1 MGLCRFGRSMLQY
14 LIQVIFTLFPAL
26 TVLGTL
32 YGFFNREESRKYKR
46 GFVWGF
52 FVSLVFSVVAAIL
65 RLNTNVFVREYYNF
79 FFLVTAF
86 VAEVAL
92 VFSVGFRAKNTVS
105 PLKDRW
111 TGFITTVIVLACLSY
126 ALPDLF
132 LYPFEF
138 AVGLDSIFHAEVL
151 FKVIGYSLAIILSL
165 AGGLCVSRVL
175 EKASDSLARKTFA
188 FVLLFFAAE
197 YFVLFFQILM
207 LRSRLMQNEIL
218 VNLLLFLLEYQN
230 GLVYALLLAVIL
242 SCLGNIVS
250 NKRAVFT
257 GENPAV
263 LRKKR
268 AGSKRRVGWSAFCV
282 LFVITAF
289 VIMTVGVWMNNRTV
303 ELSPPVELAVSDNK
317 IEIPLESVNDGHLH
331 RFSYTTEDG
340 TQVRYIVIRKSESA
354 YGVALDACDIC
365 GASGYY
371 ERNGQIVCILCDV
384 VMNIGTIG
392 MPGGCNP
399 VPLDHEIT
407 GGRIV
412 IDAANLDAEA
422 YRFE

>member
-1 MGLCRFGRSMLQY
+1 MGRRRFGRSMLQY
-14 LIQVIFTLFPAL
+14 LVQVTFTLFPAL
-26 TVLGTL
+26 TVLGAI
-32 YGFFNREESRKYKR
+32 YGFFNREESQKYKH

-52 FVSLVFSVVAAIL
+52 FVSLAFSIVAAIL
-65 RLNTNVFVREYYNF
+65 RLNTNAFVREYYNF
-79 FFLVTAF
+79 FFLVIAF

-92 VFSVGFRAKNTVS
+92 VFSLGFRAKNTAFL
-105 PLKDRW
+105 LKTRW
-111 TGFITTVIVLACLSY
+111 AGFITTVIVWACLSY

-138 AVGLDSIFHAEVL
+138 AVGLDGIFHAEVL
-151 FKVIGYSLAIILSL
+151 FKVIGYSLAIILSIV
-165 AGGLCVSRVL
+165 GGLCISRVL
-175 EKASDSLARKTFA
+175 KKANDGSASKTLV

-230 GLVYALLLAVIL
+230 YLVYALLLVVIL
-242 SCLGNIVS
+242 SCLGNMVS
-250 NKRAVFT
+250 NRRAIFT
-257 GENPAV
+257 GENPAI
-263 LRKKR
+263 LRKKK
-268 AGSKRRVGWSAFCV
+268 AESKRQIRWSTFCIFCVIAAFC
-282 LFVITAF
+282 
-289 VIMTVGVWMNNRTV
+289 IMTIGTWMNNRTV
-303 ELSPPVELAVSDNK
+303 ELSPPVELAVSDKK
-317 IEIPLESVNDGHLH
+317 IEIPLETVNDGHLH
-331 RFSYTTEDG
+331 RFSYVTEDG
-340 TQVRYIVIRKSESA
+340 VQVRYIVIRKSESA

-407 GGRIV
+407 DGRIV
-412 IDAANLDAEA
+412 IDTTDLDAEA